1 MATKKDDAK
10 IFQAEIIPVKFVEVP
25 IRIVGDTP
33 LIVHNWSEKAKRKML
48 EDQMQVTKKADKKA
62 REPKDPF
69 DDFIQS
75 MYWLTEKP
83 ESTPEA
89 FEEAVR
95 NGAKWGFP
103 VTAIK
108 KAANTAAYENEWVLT
123 RTGLKGTY
131 FLKTEYK
138 ELAEIKGCVPTM
150 REDPVN
156 IGKGKSR
163 TSDLRYRAEY
173 KDWYMD
179 LILSFNKYGKISFD
193 QIMNCIS
200 AGGACYGIGEWR
212 PQKDGINGM
221 FHVEPIA

>member
-10 IFQAEIIPVKFVEVP
+10 IFQADVIPIQFVEIP
-25 IRIVGDTP
+25 IRIVGDTS
-33 LIVHNWSEKAKRKML
+33 LIVHNWSEKSKRQML
-48 EDQMQVTKKADKKA
+48 ENMMQTTKKADKKA

-89 FEEAVR
+89 FEKAVR

-108 KAANTAAYENEWVLT
+108 KSANTAAYEQKWVKN
-123 RTGLKGTY
+123 RNGLRGAY
-131 FLKTEYK
+131 FLKTEYG
-138 ELAEIKGCVPTM
+138 ELAEIKGCLPEM

-156 IGKGKSR
+156 VQGG
-163 TSDLRYRAEY
+163 SDLRYRAEFRN
-173 KDWYMD
+173 WYMD
-179 LILSFNKYGKISFD
+179 LTLSFNKNGVISFD
-193 QIMNCIS
+193 QIMNCIN
-200 AGGACYGIGEWR
+200 AGGGCYGIGEWR
-212 PQKDGINGM
+212 PQKDGVHGM